1 MPTVVED
8 LSDGL
13 KLTLRDGG
21 YVLTRVFHCEDLI
34 GANPIEIFASALK
47 MTAGGPAHFGGNV
60 PDYDDL
66 QIVNGVELYAR
77 EFDVEPFSAA
87 DATVT
92 VNYIQTSPIISGF
105 GPTIIEVGSTLEVA
119 DTEFSADQLTLPW
132 DQRTPIEVLWD
143 RSVSGQPG
151 ANAEKQTPRVPAF
164 VGKAARRYIREQS
177 TNPETIA
184 ESVVGRTNLTTW
196 KGLPQDAAMCVEY
209 VGRYSGDGRWT
220 VNAAFAVDREGL
232 FRSVARAIDSQT
244 GQPAYVNQ
252 LDVQFENG
260 IKVVRTAL
268 RYDFNSLGF

>member
-92 VNYIQTSPIISGF
+92 VNYLQVVQTTAGF
-105 GPTIIEVGSTLEVA
+105 GPTQLEVGSTVEQGE
-119 DTEFSADQLTLPW
+119 TEFNYIERAKPFAA
-132 DQRTPIEVLWD
+132 RTPITITWD
-143 RSVSGQPG
+143 KANDTPG
-151 ANAEKQTPRVPAF
+151 ANAKKQTPKVPFFFGKGVRRF
-164 VGKAARRYIREQS
+164 VREQS
-177 TNPETIA
+177 TNPESQA
-184 ESVVGRTNLTTW
+184 ELYVGRTNSNSW
-196 KGLPQDAAMCVEY
+196 RGLGTDMAMCVDIH
-209 VGRYSGDGRWT
+209 GRNSGNGIWVTNYD
-220 VNAAFAVDREGL
+220 FAIDREGL
-232 FRSVARAIDSQT
+232 FRQVARAVDPET
-244 GQPAYVNQ
+244 GEPVWINAARIATR
-252 LDVQFENG
+252 NG
-260 IKVVRTAL
+260 IDEIITQFRA
-268 RYDFNSLGF
+268 DFNALGL